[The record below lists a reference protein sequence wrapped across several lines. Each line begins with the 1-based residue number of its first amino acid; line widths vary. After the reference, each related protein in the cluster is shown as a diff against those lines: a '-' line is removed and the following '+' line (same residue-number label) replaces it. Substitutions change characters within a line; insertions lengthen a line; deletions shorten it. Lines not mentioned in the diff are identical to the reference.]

1 MQIAVCSLQIGRVC
15 WRQCHNAAAMLA
27 PTAVPNRRAVSLT
40 TTAPRTIIPSGS
52 NKSFMALPSQNS
64 TVCRR
69 RITEGSKAKDGKHF
83 GGAGIDRDILVC
95 PIRTGGR
102 DATPFVPKR
111 TQPRPAELSGLA
123 TGSAA
128 VLDTGSRAAKKM
140 PRVSGAEYFGGT
152 SDDRICGTIDK

>member
-1 MQIAVCSLQIGRVC
+1 MNMKRREFITLAGGAAAAWAARDARAAAGDAGDRVPRRTSARLQIAVCSLQIGRVC

-102 DATPFVPKR
+102 DATPFVPKN
-111 TQPRPAELSGLA
+111 
-123 TGSAA
+123 SAPPQRSF
-128 VLDTGSRAAKKM
+128 L
-140 PRVSGAEYFGGT
+140 
-152 SDDRICGTIDK
+152 